1 MVRGL
6 PYSIGI
12 HVILLILVMFY
23 GNAVQREP
31 IRTPHSIRVQVVE
44 LPQPQTTVPKEIP
57 IDPLPMPKPEVK
69 KETIPDLPVKEL
81 PTPKEQPEKKPEEKP
96 REKVTQPEAQVEESP
111 PADIVD
117 DTTAQDAEPMI
128 SGPSVQGT
136 DVDFPF
142 AWYLARVQ
150 GQIARNWNPKQL
162 GFRSQSVVSC
172 KVHFTI
178 NKNGTVSQITL
189 TQPSGVG
196 DFDREALRVVQSSRI
211 PPLPSGFAS
220 STLGVSMKFNLE
232 SGI

>member
-23 GNAVQREP
+23 GNTVQRDP
-31 IRTPHSIRVQVVE
+31 VRTPHSIRVKMVE
-44 LPQPQTTVPKEIP
+44 LPQTPTIVPDEIP
-57 IDPLPMPKPEVK
+57 MDPLPQPQPETP
-69 KETIPDLPVKEL
+69 KETVPELPVKEL
-81 PTPKEQPEKKPEEKP
+81 PEAKEQPEEKPEVKP
-96 REKVTQPEAQVEESP
+96 QDDVKQPASEVEETDPAEAVEESLE
-111 PADIVD
+111 
-117 DTTAQDAEPMI
+117 TSAEPVV

-162 GFRSQSVVSC
+162 GFRNQSVVSC
-172 KVHFTI
+172 MVHFTI
-178 NKNGTVSQITL
+178 NKNGQVSQITL

-196 DFDREALRVVQSSRI
+196 VFDREALRVVQSSRI
-211 PPLPSGFAS
+211 PPLPPGFSS

-232 SGI
+232 SGV